1 MARRKKYPK
10 LRGRARELASKYIA
24 EEFRTGKYKP
34 SQAKAIGISRARAEV
49 LGKKT
54 VRGGERTVKRL
65 KGIVRKLQTILS
77 RY

>member
-1 MARRKKYPK
+1 MALRKKYPK

-49 LGKKT
+49 GKGT
-54 VRGGERTVKRL
+54 VASKL
-65 KGIVRKLQTILS
+65 KAILS